1 MAVQANLL
9 PSHSVKTLG
18 AMKAERTVKRIT
30 FNPTEANP
38 GNNLYVSVL
47 KLNEDEVIVPGTL
60 ALLFNIDLTGGHA
73 NNYLV
78 QNVSR
83 ALVDRFVVKYAGT
96 TVQDTNGY
104 DIYKILNDLFLSTD
118 EREEMILEGI
128 QSTNLNK
135 IRSGA
140 GDKPTSGVEAET
152 KLESVYKN
160 KYRIN
165 LDHQILTDHGAFYP
179 QALYNDL
186 TFELTLAQAVQVV
199 RGSDTSKLVYKLK
212 NIQLEYEVI
221 QSKSLADE
229 VASTYSYGKEFAYD
243 LVMLEKIVD
252 IARNTDGKLNLRVNP
267 RRRSLKGLLLLF
279 IVPYIAGAR
288 DTEHCL
294 NPDITKVS
302 ITVNGSPNRVY
313 NEGITGIDM
322 WREASR
328 FFGTK
333 SGGRP
338 NMNLTKYLTGNKF
351 GLFIYL
357 WPTQPCT
364 ATASALSTHR
374 MVCNLLLKGTP
385 QARYPLRLNEMPK
398 TMTSLIK
405 AVEELLPDIKRITEN
420 LKRYIYT

>member
-1 MAVQANLL
+1 M
-9 PSHSVKTLG
+9 
-18 AMKAERTVKRIT
+18 
-30 FNPTEANP
+30 P
-38 GNNLYVSVL
+38 GS
-47 KLNEDEVIVPGTL
+47 L
-60 ALLFNIDLTGGHA
+60 ALLFNVDLTSGHA

-78 QNVSR
+78 QSVSR

-104 DIYKILNDLFLSTD
+104 DIYKIFKDLFISTD
-118 EREEMILEGI
+118 EHEEMILESI
-128 QSTNLNK
+128 QKDDLNK
-135 IRSGA
+135 IRSNS
-140 GDKPTSGVEAET
+140 GDKKATGVDAEN

-165 LDHQILTDHGAFYP
+165 LDHQILMDHRTFYP

-199 RGSDTSKLVYKLK
+199 RGSDPSKLVYKLK

-221 QSKSLADE
+221 RSKSLADE
-229 VASTYSYGKEFAYD
+229 VASTYSYGKEFACD

-252 IARNTDGKLNLRVNP
+252 IARNTDGRLNLQVNP
-267 RRRSLKGLLLLF
+267 QRRSFKGLRLLF
-279 IVPYIAGAR
+279 IMPYIAGAR
-288 DTEHCL
+288 DTEHYL

-302 ITVNGSPNRVY
+302 VTVNGSPNRVY

-351 GLFIYL
+351 GLFIDL
-357 WPTQPCT
+357 RSMADTTLHGNGQPLVNTQDGIQY
-364 ATASALSTHR
+364 
-374 MVCNLLLKGTP
+374 NLLLKGTP
-385 QARYPLRLNEMPK
+385 
-398 TMTSLIK
+398 
-405 AVEELLPDIKRITEN
+405 
-420 LKRYIYT
+420 